1 MVSIAQPIQSSLG
14 VSSTVMVL
22 PCAGWYCSL
31 MGPRPQPGQHG
42 CGRPRSN
49 QSSQSNQPRHFGQ
62 SPWMRVSGLTA
73 VAAGTPRPWFGRDSS
88 SMSAD
93 AGTPG
98 GCRRPSGGR
107 NAGGWSVKA
116 SCWTPHTGQAP
127 RHAALFLGEQN
138 QRSHSLQKF
147 HVPIVNRLSVAVCR
161 HRGLERRRW
170 LPHRSRGFEAVAAL
184 GGGVIERGANAA
196 NRHQHR
202 QALSSPFRLKLP
214 DATSSLRSA

>member
-1 MVSIAQPIQSSLG
+1 MVAVEPAERTPRPEWPPRQPGRWCPSLSRSKARL

-31 MGPRPQPGQHG
+31 MGPKPQPGQHG

-62 SPWMRVSGLTA
+62 SPWMGMSGLTA

-88 SMSAD
+88 SMSVD
-93 AGTPG
+93 AGTSG
-98 GCRRPSGGR
+98 GCRRPLFAGGR

-116 SCWTPHTGQAP
+116 SWWTPHTGQVP
-127 RHAALFLGEQN
+127 RPAALFLGEQN
-138 QRSHSLQKF
+138 QRSHTLQKL

-161 HRGLERRRW
+161 HRGLERRQW
-170 LPHRSRGFEAVAAL
+170 LPHPGRGTRQLSRSPAG
-184 GGGVIERGANAA
+184 
-196 NRHQHR
+196 
-202 QALSSPFRLKLP
+202 
-214 DATSSLRSA
+214 